1 MYSVSVW
8 KVILIIVVLVFS
20 TLYLIPTPENLY
32 NPLYGNLSLWLQ
44 ERLPEFEATDENT
57 LKVSLQE
64 VIYPEG
70 VNFQDATTELKEIL
84 ARRLEA
90 NGLQETVDYQ
100 FDTTEERDF
109 LVNFSSPKSKAEL
122 ETVLENLHLY
132 GSIPTIV
139 RRLIPDNRLKLG
151 LDLRGGVHL
160 VLEVDLEESKIE
172 LLKGRATSVPEQ
184 LRADKVHC
192 REARPILEQNALN
205 VVVGIPKRL
214 ADPNERAEY
223 LKKAQD
229 QLRDLEFFDTPQEIN
244 RTDTE
249 VTYQI
254 RLDESG
260 LEQYSEQAIDQVMV
274 VLRNRVDA
282 FGVAEPSI
290 RREANRP
297 RIIVELPGAKDSSKP
312 LQIVKTMGR
321 LEFKL
326 VEKSPTGTGAW
337 IGSANTPPPDDIPE
351 GAEIRY
357 HNDDGTTLSNSWYV
371 VQSPVLLSGD
381 RIKNARE
388 TQGNTSFEIVVSMS
402 FDSQGAR
409 QFGQLTTNNVGDLLA
424 ILLDGKIQSAPRIN
438 EPILGG
444 NAQISGDFTFEEAQY
459 LANILKAGAFPVGVK
474 IAEERTVGPT
484 LGQEAIDDGIRAAV
498 IGMGVVLVFMLIYY
512 RFSGIVAITALAFNM
527 LIILGALAG
536 FGAALTLPGL
546 AGLVL
551 TIGMAVDANV
561 LIFERIREE
570 LRSGKTVWSAIQT
583 GYQKAF
589 WTILDANVTTLAVA
603 AVLYHFGT
611 GPIKGFAITLGIG
624 IFASMFTA
632 IVVTREIY
640 GWVLG
645 GRNIE
650 RLSIG
655 REVIRNTTVSFLS
668 RSRMGFIVSAIVIV
682 TGLVSLVLHNGP
694 NFGIDF
700 RGGVKTYAKFNRV
713 VSQTELSTK
722 LTDLGYE
729 RAKVQID
736 AAKQEATIDIGY
748 SQEFESQRV
757 VVPLTTDPGDAT
769 AMNVQVS
776 ATQERVH
783 VFQSGD
789 AIQLIEGEQRLRNE
803 IREVTEEGDIITFA
817 LANEIGSD
825 LTQAAQLQTQAS
837 VGQILTD
844 ALLQGEGDWQ
854 AIPRAVSVNEV
865 GPSVGKDLK
874 WAALWSVLWSIIIL
888 LFYISWRFEFRFAIG
903 AIAALVHDV
912 LITLGIFSLLVK
924 EINLPTVAAFLTI
937 IGYSLN
943 DTIVVFDRIRENST
957 LLKGTDFAEIINR
970 SINQSLS
977 RTVVTSLTTLF
988 VVLVIFLQTAAGQ
1001 EINTFALALIVGVI
1015 VGTYSS
1021 VFIAS
1026 PIIYLWHLKSGRSGS
1041 VEIQD
1046 QEVQE
1051 STA

>member
-8 KVILIIVVLVFS
+8 KLTLIIVVLVFS
-20 TLYLIPTPENLY
+20 ALYLIPTPENLY
-32 NPLYGNLSLWLQ
+32 NPLYGNLSLWMQ
-44 ERLPEFEATDENT
+44 EKLPKFEATDENA
-57 LKVSLQE
+57 LKVSLQS
-64 VIYPEG
+64 VVYPEG
-70 VNFQDATTELKEIL
+70 INFQDATTELKEIL
-84 ARRLEA
+84 QRRLEA
-90 NGLQETVDYQ
+90 NGFAEAVDYQ

-109 LVNFSSPKSKAEL
+109 LVNFLSPKSKADL
-122 ETVLENLHLY
+122 EKVLEGLHLH
-132 GSIPTIV
+132 GSIPTIA

-160 VLEVDLEESKIE
+160 VLEVDLEESKVE
-172 LLKGRATSVPEQ
+172 LLKARASSVPER
-184 LRADKVHC
+184 LRAEKIHC
-192 REARPILEQNALN
+192 REAEPVLEENALN
-205 VVVGIPKRL
+205 VIVGIPKRL
-214 ADPNERAEY
+214 SDPNERAEY

-229 QLRDLEFFDTPQEIN
+229 NLKDLEFFNAPQEIN
-244 RTDTE
+244 RTDIE
-249 VTYQI
+249 ITYQI

-274 VLRNRVDA
+274 VLRNRIDA

-326 VEKSPTGTGAW
+326 VEKSPTGAIAW
-337 IGSANTPPPDDIPE
+337 TGSANTTPPDDIPE
-351 GAEIRY
+351 GTEIRY
-357 HNDDGTTLSNSWYV
+357 HNDDGTTLANSWYV

-381 RIKNARE
+381 RIRNARE
-388 TQGNTSFEIVVSMS
+388 TQGNTSFEIVVSMG
-402 FDSQGAR
+402 FDSQGSR
-409 QFGQLTTNNVGDLLA
+409 KFGELTSNHVGELLA
-424 ILLDGKIQSAPRIN
+424 ILLDGKVQSAPRIN

-498 IGMGVVLVFMLIYY
+498 IGMTVVLIFMLIYY
-512 RFSGIVAITALAFNM
+512 RFSGIVAIIALAFNM

-551 TIGMAVDANV
+551 TIGIAVDANV

-570 LRSGKTVWSAIQT
+570 LRTGKTVWSAIET

-611 GPIKGFAITLGIG
+611 GPIKGFAVTLGIG

-632 IVVTREIY
+632 IVVTREVY

-645 GRNIE
+645 SRE
-650 RLSIG
+650 VRKLSIG
-655 REVIRNTTVSFLS
+655 QEVIRGTTIGFLGK
-668 RSRMGFIVSAIVIV
+668 SRMGFLVSSILIII
-682 TGLVSLVLHNGP
+682 GLVSLVLHNGP

-713 VSQTELSTK
+713 VTQPELSAK
-722 LTDLGYE
+722 LMELGYE
-729 RAKVQID
+729 HSKIQVD
-736 AAKQEATIDIGY
+736 ASKQEASIDIGY
-748 SQEFESQRV
+748 QQEFDSQRV
-757 VVPLTTDPGDAT
+757 VAPLIADPGDAT
-769 AMNVQVS
+769 AGSVQVS
-776 ATQERVH
+776 STQERVH
-783 VFQSGD
+783 VFRPGD
-789 AIQLIEGEQRLRNE
+789 VIQLVEGEHRLRNE
-803 IREVTEEGDIITFA
+803 IREIVEGEDTITFM

-825 LTQAAQLQTQAS
+825 LTQAAEVQIQAS

-874 WAALWSVLWSIIIL
+874 WAALWSVLWSIVIL
-888 LFYISWRFEFRFAIG
+888 LLYISWRFEFRFAIG

-912 LITLGIFSLLVK
+912 LITLGIFSVFVK

-957 LLKGTDFAEIINR
+957 LLRGTDFAEIINR

-988 VVLVIFLQTAAGQ
+988 VVLVVFLQTSAGQ

-1021 VFIAS
+1021 IFIAS
-1026 PIIYLWHLKSGRSGS
+1026 PIIHLWHLRSRN
-1041 VEIQD
+1041 VEIQEA
-1046 QEVQE
+1046 QERTV
-1051 STA
+1051 

>member
-8 KVILIIVVLVFS
+8 KLTLIIVVLVFS
-20 TLYLIPTPENLY
+20 ALYLIPTPENLY
-32 NPLYGNLSLWLQ
+32 NPLYGNLSLWMQ
-44 ERLPEFEATDENT
+44 EKLPKFEATDENA
-57 LKVSLQE
+57 LKVSLQS
-64 VIYPEG
+64 VVYPEG
-70 VNFQDATTELKEIL
+70 INFQDATTELKEIL
-84 ARRLEA
+84 QRRLEA
-90 NGLQETVDYQ
+90 NGFAEAVDYQ

-109 LVNFSSPKSKAEL
+109 LVNFLSPKSKADL
-122 ETVLENLHLY
+122 EKVLEGLHLH
-132 GSIPTIV
+132 GSIPTIA

-160 VLEVDLEESKIE
+160 VLEVDLEESKVE
-172 LLKGRATSVPEQ
+172 LLKARASSVPER
-184 LRADKVHC
+184 LRAEKIHC
-192 REARPILEQNALN
+192 REAEPVLEENALN
-205 VVVGIPKRL
+205 VIVGIPKRL
-214 ADPNERAEY
+214 SDPNERAEY

-229 QLRDLEFFDTPQEIN
+229 NLKDLEFFNAPQEIN
-244 RTDTE
+244 RTDIE
-249 VTYQI
+249 ITYQI

-274 VLRNRVDA
+274 VLRNRIDA

-326 VEKSPTGTGAW
+326 VEKSPTGAIAW
-337 IGSANTPPPDDIPE
+337 TGSANTTPPDDIPE
-351 GAEIRY
+351 GTEIRY
-357 HNDDGTTLSNSWYV
+357 HNDDGTTLANSWYV

-381 RIKNARE
+381 RIRNARE
-388 TQGNTSFEIVVSMS
+388 TQGNTSFEIVVSMG
-402 FDSQGAR
+402 FDSQGSR
-409 QFGQLTTNNVGDLLA
+409 KFGELTSNHVGELLA
-424 ILLDGKIQSAPRIN
+424 ILLDGKVQSAPRIN

-498 IGMGVVLVFMLIYY
+498 IGMTVVLIFMLIYY
-512 RFSGIVAITALAFNM
+512 RFSGIVAIIALAFNM

-551 TIGMAVDANV
+551 TIGIAVDANV

-570 LRSGKTVWSAIQT
+570 LRTGKTVWSAIET

-611 GPIKGFAITLGIG
+611 GPIKGFAVTLGIG

-632 IVVTREIY
+632 IVVTREVY

-645 GRNIE
+645 SRE
-650 RLSIG
+650 VRKLSIG
-655 REVIRNTTVSFLS
+655 QEVIRGTTIGFLGK
-668 RSRMGFIVSAIVIV
+668 SRMGFLVSSILIII
-682 TGLVSLVLHNGP
+682 GLVSLVLHNGP

-713 VSQTELSTK
+713 VTQPELSAK
-722 LTDLGYE
+722 LMELGYE
-729 RAKVQID
+729 HSKIQVD
-736 AAKQEATIDIGY
+736 ASKQEASIDIGY
-748 SQEFESQRV
+748 QQEFDSQRV
-757 VVPLTTDPGDAT
+757 VAPLIADPGDAT
-769 AMNVQVS
+769 AGSVQVS
-776 ATQERVH
+776 STQERVH
-783 VFQSGD
+783 VFRPGD
-789 AIQLIEGEQRLRNE
+789 VIQLVEGEHRLRNE
-803 IREVTEEGDIITFA
+803 IREIVEGEDTITFM

-825 LTQAAQLQTQAS
+825 LTQAAEVQIQAS

-874 WAALWSVLWSIIIL
+874 WAALWSVLWSIVIL
-888 LFYISWRFEFRFAIG
+888 LLYISWRFEFRFAIG

-912 LITLGIFSLLVK
+912 LITLGIFSVFVK

-957 LLKGTDFAEIINR
+957 LLRGTDFAEIINR

-988 VVLVIFLQTAAGQ
+988 VVLVIFLQTSAGQ

-1021 VFIAS
+1021 IFIAS
-1026 PIIYLWHLKSGRSGS
+1026 PIIHLWHLRTRN
-1041 VEIQD
+1041 VEV
-1046 QEVQE
+1046 QEAQE

>member
-8 KVILIIVVLVFS
+8 KLILIIVVLVFS
-20 TLYLIPTPENLY
+20 ALYLIPTPEDFY
-32 NPLYGNLSLWLQ
+32 NPLYGNLSLWMQ
-44 ERLPEFEATDENT
+44 ERLPKFEATDENS
-57 LKVSLQE
+57 LKVSLQGVE
-64 VIYPEG
+64 YPEG
-70 VNFQDATTELKEIL
+70 INLQDATTELKEIL

-90 NGLQETVDYQ
+90 NGFEEAVDYQ

-109 LVNFSSPKSKAEL
+109 LVSFLSPKSKADL
-122 ETVLENLHLY
+122 EGILENLHLY

-160 VLEVDLEESKIE
+160 VLEVDLEESKVE
-172 LLKGRATSVPEQ
+172 LLKGRADSIPER
-184 LRADKVHC
+184 LRTDKIHC
-192 REARPILEQNALN
+192 REAEPVLEENALN

-214 ADPNERAEY
+214 SDPTEQAEY
-223 LKKAQD
+223 LKRAQENL
-229 QLRDLEFFDTPQEIN
+229 QDLEFFDDPQEVD

-249 VTYQI
+249 VIYQI

-260 LEQYSEQAIDQVMV
+260 LEEYSEQAIDQVMV
-274 VLRNRVDA
+274 VLRNRIDA

-326 VEKSPTGTGAW
+326 VEKSPTGAVAW
-337 IGSANTPPPDDIPE
+337 TGSADTPPPDDIPE
-351 GAEIRY
+351 GTEIRY
-357 HNDDGTTLSNSWYV
+357 HNDDGTSLANSWYV

-388 TQGNTSFEIVVSMS
+388 TQGNTTLEIVVSMG
-402 FDSQGAR
+402 FDSQGTR
-409 QFGQLTTNNVGDLLA
+409 QFGQLTTNHVGELLA

-484 LGQEAIDDGIRAAV
+484 LGQEAIDDGVRAAV
-498 IGMGVVLVFMLIYY
+498 IGMGVVLIFMLIYY
-512 RFSGIVAITALAFNM
+512 RFSGIVAIIALAFNM

-570 LRSGKTVWSAIQT
+570 LRTGKTVWSAIQT

-611 GPIKGFAITLGIG
+611 GPIKGFAVTLGVG

-645 GRNIE
+645 GRNVE

-655 REVIRNTTVSFLS
+655 REVIRNTTISFLS
-668 RSRMGFIVSAIVIV
+668 RSRMGFVVSSILIII
-682 TGLVSLVLHNGP
+682 GLVSLVLHNGP

-700 RGGVKTYAKFNRV
+700 RGGVKTYAKFNRAV
-713 VSQTELSTK
+713 TQPELSAK
-722 LTDLGYE
+722 LTELGYE
-729 RAKVQID
+729 RSKIQVD
-736 AAKQEATIDIGY
+736 AAKQEASIDIGY
-748 SQEFESQRV
+748 SKEFESQRV
-757 VVPLTTDPGDAT
+757 VVPLIADPGDAT
-769 AMNVQVS
+769 ARSVQVS
-776 ATQERVH
+776 ATQERVR
-783 VFQSGD
+783 FQPGD
-789 AIQLIEGEQRLRNE
+789 AIQLIDGEHRLRNE
-803 IREVTEEGDIITFA
+803 ISEVIEGEGTVTFA
-817 LANEIGSD
+817 LVDEIGAD
-825 LTQAAQLQTQAS
+825 LTQAAQIQVQAS
-837 VGQILTD
+837 VGQILTG
-844 ALLQGEGDWQ
+844 ALLQGDGDWK
-854 AIPRAVSVNEV
+854 AVPRAVSVNEV

-874 WAALWSVLWSIIIL
+874 WAALWSVIWSIVIL

-903 AIAALVHDV
+903 AIAALIHDV
-912 LITLGIFSLLVK
+912 LITLGVFSVLVK

-957 LLKGTDFAEIINR
+957 LLKGTDFAEVINR

-1026 PIIYLWHLKSGRSGS
+1026 PIIYLWHLRRRNIE
-1041 VEIQD
+1041 V

>member
-8 KVILIIVVLVFS
+8 KLILIIVVLVFS
-20 TLYLIPTPENLY
+20 ALYLIPTPGNFY
-32 NPLYGNLSLWLQ
+32 NPLYGNLSLWMQ
-44 ERLPEFEATDENT
+44 ERLPKFEATDENS

-64 VIYPEG
+64 VEYPEG
-70 VNFQDATTELKEIL
+70 INLQDATAELKEIL

-90 NGLQETVDYQ
+90 NGFEETVDYQ

-109 LVNFSSPKSKAEL
+109 LVSFSSPKSKADL
-122 ETVLENLHLY
+122 DRILDNLYLY

-160 VLEVDLEESKIE
+160 VLEVDLEESKVE
-172 LLKGRATSVPEQ
+172 LLKGRADSIPER
-184 LRADKVHC
+184 LRTDKIHC
-192 REARPILEQNALN
+192 REAEPVLEENALN

-214 ADPNERAEY
+214 SDPTEQAEY
-223 LKKAQD
+223 LKKAQENL
-229 QLRDLEFFDTPQEIN
+229 QDLDFFDAPQEIN

-249 VTYQI
+249 VIYQI

-260 LEQYSEQAIDQVMV
+260 LEEYSEQAIDQVMV
-274 VLRNRVDA
+274 VLRNRIDA

-326 VEKSPTGTGAW
+326 VEKSPAGAVAW
-337 IGSANTPPPDDIPE
+337 TGSADTPPPDDIPE
-351 GAEIRY
+351 GTEIRY
-357 HNDDGTTLSNSWYV
+357 HNDDGTSLANSWYV

-388 TQGNTSFEIVVSMS
+388 TQGNTSFEIVVSMG
-402 FDSQGAR
+402 FDSQGTR
-409 QFGQLTTNNVGDLLA
+409 QFGQLTTNHVGELLA

-498 IGMGVVLVFMLIYY
+498 IGMGIVLIFMLIYY
-512 RFSGIVAITALAFNM
+512 RFSGIVAIIALAFNM

-551 TIGMAVDANV
+551 TIGIAVDANV

-570 LRSGKTVWSAIQT
+570 LRTGKTVWSAIET

-645 GRNIE
+645 GRNVE

-655 REVIRNTTVSFLS
+655 REVIRNTTISFLS
-668 RSRMGFIVSAIVIV
+668 RSRMGFIVSAILIIIGV
-682 TGLVSLVLHNGP
+682 VSLVLHNGP

-700 RGGVKTYAKFNRV
+700 RGGVKTYAKFNRAV
-713 VSQTELSTK
+713 TEPELSAK
-722 LTDLGYE
+722 LTELGYE
-729 RAKVQID
+729 RSKIQVD
-736 AAKQEATIDIGY
+736 AAKQEASIDIGY
-748 SQEFESQRV
+748 SKEFESQRV
-757 VVPLTTDPGDAT
+757 VVPLTADPGDAT
-769 AMNVQVS
+769 ARSIQVS
-776 ATQERVH
+776 ASQEKVR
-783 VFQSGD
+783 FQPGD
-789 AIQLIEGEQRLRNE
+789 AIQLIDGEHRLRNE
-803 IREVTEEGDIITFA
+803 ISEVIEGEDTITFA
-817 LANEIGSD
+817 LVDEIGAD
-825 LTQAAQLQTQAS
+825 LTQAAQIQVQAS
-837 VGQILTD
+837 VGQILTG
-844 ALLQGEGDWQ
+844 ALLQGDSDWK
-854 AIPRAVSVNEV
+854 AVPRAVSVNEV

-874 WAALWSVLWSIIIL
+874 WAALWSVIWSIVIL

-903 AIAALVHDV
+903 AIAALIHDV
-912 LITLGIFSLLVK
+912 LITLGVFSVLVK

-957 LLKGTDFAEIINR
+957 LLKGTDFAEVINR

-1026 PIIYLWHLKSGRSGS
+1026 PIIHLWHLRRRNIE
-1041 VEIQD
+1041 V

>member
-1 MYSVSVW
+1 M
-8 KVILIIVVLVFS
+8 
-20 TLYLIPTPENLY
+20 
-32 NPLYGNLSLWLQ
+32 
-44 ERLPEFEATDENT
+44 
-57 LKVSLQE
+57 
-64 VIYPEG
+64 
-70 VNFQDATTELKEIL
+70 
-84 ARRLEA
+84 
-90 NGLQETVDYQ
+90 
-100 FDTTEERDF
+100 EE
-109 LVNFSSPKSKAEL
+109 
-122 ETVLENLHLY
+122 
-132 GSIPTIV
+132 
-139 RRLIPDNRLKLG
+139 
-151 LDLRGGVHL
+151 
-160 VLEVDLEESKIE
+160 
-172 LLKGRATSVPEQ
+172 
-184 LRADKVHC
+184 
-192 REARPILEQNALN
+192 
-205 VVVGIPKRL
+205 
-214 ADPNERAEY
+214 
-223 LKKAQD
+223 
-229 QLRDLEFFDTPQEIN
+229 
-244 RTDTE
+244 
-249 VTYQI
+249 
-254 RLDESG
+254 
-260 LEQYSEQAIDQVMV
+260 YSEQAIDQVMV
-274 VLRNRVDA
+274 VLRNRIDA

-326 VEKSPTGTGAW
+326 VEKSPAGTVAW
-337 IGSANTPPPDDIPE
+337 TGSADTPPPDDIPE
-351 GAEIRY
+351 GTEIRY
-357 HNDDGTTLSNSWYV
+357 HNDDGTTLANSWYV

-388 TQGNTSFEIVVSMS
+388 TQGNTGFEIVVSMS
-402 FDSQGAR
+402 FDSQGSR
-409 QFGQLTTNNVGDLLA
+409 QFGQLTTNHVGELLA

-484 LGQEAIDDGIRAAV
+484 LGQEAIDDGVRAAV
-498 IGMGVVLVFMLIYY
+498 IGMGIVLIFMLIYY

-570 LRSGKTVWSAIQT
+570 LRTGKTVWSAIQT

-611 GPIKGFAITLGIG
+611 GPIKGFAVTLGVG

-645 GRNIE
+645 GRNVE

-655 REVIRNTTVSFLS
+655 REVIRNTTISFLS
-668 RSRMGFIVSAIVIV
+668 RSRMGFVVSSILIII
-682 TGLVSLVLHNGP
+682 GLVSLVLHNGP

-700 RGGVKTYAKFNRV
+700 RGGVKTYAKFNRAV
-713 VSQTELSTK
+713 TQPELSAK
-722 LTDLGYE
+722 LTELGYE
-729 RAKVQID
+729 RSKIQVD
-736 AAKQEATIDIGY
+736 ASKREASIDIGY
-748 SQEFESQRV
+748 SEEFESQRV
-757 VVPLTTDPGDAT
+757 VVPLTADPGDAT
-769 AMNVQVS
+769 ATSVQVS
-776 ATQERVH
+776 NTQERVR
-783 VFQSGD
+783 FQSGD
-789 AIQLIEGEQRLRNE
+789 TIQLIEGEHRLRNE
-803 IREVTEEGDIITFA
+803 ISEVIEGADTVTFA
-817 LANEIGSD
+817 LANEIGAD
-825 LTQAAQLQTQAS
+825 LTQAAQIQVQAS
-837 VGQILTD
+837 VGQILTG
-844 ALLQGEGDWQ
+844 ALLQGDGDWQ
-854 AIPRAVSVNEV
+854 AVPRAVSVNEV

-874 WAALWSVLWSIIIL
+874 WAALWSVIWSIVIL

-903 AIAALVHDV
+903 AIAALIHDV
-912 LITLGIFSLLVK
+912 LITLGVFSVLVK

-957 LLKGTDFAEIINR
+957 LLKGTDFAEVINR

-1026 PIIYLWHLKSGRSGS
+1026 PIIYLWHIRRRNIE
-1041 VEIQD
+1041 VQEI
-1046 QEVQE
+1046 QE

>member
-8 KVILIIVVLVFS
+8 KLTLIIVVLVFS
-20 TLYLIPTPENLY
+20 ALYLIPTPENLY
-32 NPLYGNLSLWLQ
+32 NPLYGNLSLWMQ
-44 ERLPEFEATDENT
+44 EKLPKFEATDENA
-57 LKVSLQE
+57 LKVSLQS
-64 VIYPEG
+64 VVYPEG
-70 VNFQDATTELKEIL
+70 INLQDATMELKEIL
-84 ARRLEA
+84 QRRLEA
-90 NGLQETVDYQ
+90 NGFVEAVDYQ

-109 LVNFSSPKSKAEL
+109 LVNFLSPKSKADL
-122 ETVLENLHLY
+122 EKVLEGLHLH
-132 GSIPTIV
+132 GSIPTIA

-160 VLEVDLEESKIE
+160 VLEVDLEESKVE
-172 LLKGRATSVPEQ
+172 LLKARASSVPER
-184 LRADKVHC
+184 LRAEKIHC
-192 REARPILEQNALN
+192 REAEPVLEENALN
-205 VVVGIPKRL
+205 VIVGIPKRL
-214 ADPNERAEY
+214 SDPNERAEY

-229 QLRDLEFFDTPQEIN
+229 NLKDLEFFNAPQEIN

-249 VTYQI
+249 ITYQI

-274 VLRNRVDA
+274 VLRNRIDA

-326 VEKSPTGTGAW
+326 VEKSPTGAIAW
-337 IGSANTPPPDDIPE
+337 TGSANTPPPDDMPE
-351 GAEIRY
+351 GTEIRY
-357 HNDDGTTLSNSWYV
+357 HNDDGTTLANSWYV

-381 RIKNARE
+381 RIRNARE
-388 TQGNTSFEIVVSMS
+388 TQGNTSFEIVVSMG
-402 FDSQGAR
+402 FDSQGSR
-409 QFGQLTTNNVGDLLA
+409 KFGELTSNHVGELLA
-424 ILLDGKIQSAPRIN
+424 ILLDGKVQSAPRIN

-498 IGMGVVLVFMLIYY
+498 IGMTVVLIFMLIYY
-512 RFSGIVAITALAFNM
+512 RFSGIVAIIALTFNM

-551 TIGMAVDANV
+551 TIGIAVDANV

-570 LRSGKTVWSAIQT
+570 LRTGKTVWSAIET

-611 GPIKGFAITLGIG
+611 GPIKGFAVTLGIG

-645 GRNIE
+645 SRE
-650 RLSIG
+650 VQKLSIG
-655 REVIRNTTVSFLS
+655 QEVIRNTTIGFLGK
-668 RSRMGFIVSAIVIV
+668 SRMGFLVSSILIII
-682 TGLVSLVLHNGP
+682 GLVSLVLHNGP

-713 VSQTELSTK
+713 VTQPELSAK
-722 LTDLGYE
+722 LTELGYE
-729 RAKVQID
+729 RSKIQVD
-736 AAKQEATIDIGY
+736 ASKQEASIDIGY
-748 SQEFESQRV
+748 QQEFDSQRV
-757 VVPLTTDPGDAT
+757 VAPLIADPGDAT
-769 AMNVQVS
+769 AGSVQVS
-776 ATQERVH
+776 STQERVH
-783 VFQSGD
+783 VFRTGD
-789 AIQLIEGEQRLRNE
+789 VIQLIEGEHRLRNE
-803 IREVTEEGDIITFA
+803 IREIVEGEDTITFM

-825 LTQAAQLQTQAS
+825 LTQAAEVQIQAS

-874 WAALWSVLWSIIIL
+874 WAALWSVLWSIVIL
-888 LFYISWRFEFRFAIG
+888 LLYISWRFEFRFAIG

-912 LITLGIFSLLVK
+912 LITLGIFSVFVK

-957 LLKGTDFAEIINR
+957 LLRGTDFAEIINR

-988 VVLVIFLQTAAGQ
+988 VVLVIFLQTSAGQ

-1021 VFIAS
+1021 IFIAS
-1026 PIIYLWHLKSGRSGS
+1026 PIIHLWHLRTRN
-1041 VEIQD
+1041 VEV
-1046 QEVQE
+1046 QEAQE

>member
-8 KVILIIVVLVFS
+8 KLTLIIVVLVFS
-20 TLYLIPTPENLY
+20 ALYLIPTPENLY
-32 NPLYGNLSLWLQ
+32 NPLYGNLSLWMQ
-44 ERLPEFEATDENT
+44 EKLPKFEATDENA
-57 LKVSLQE
+57 LKVSLQS
-64 VIYPEG
+64 VVYPEG
-70 VNFQDATTELKEIL
+70 INFQDATTELKEIL
-84 ARRLEA
+84 QRRLEA
-90 NGLQETVDYQ
+90 NGFAEAVDYQ

-109 LVNFSSPKSKAEL
+109 LVNFLSPKSNADL
-122 ETVLENLHLY
+122 EKVLEGLHLH
-132 GSIPTIV
+132 GSIPTIA

-160 VLEVDLEESKIE
+160 VLEVDLEESKVE
-172 LLKGRATSVPEQ
+172 LLKGRSSSIPER
-184 LRADKVHC
+184 LRADKIHC
-192 REARPILEQNALN
+192 REAEPVLEENALN
-205 VVVGIPKRL
+205 VIVGIPKRL
-214 ADPNERAEY
+214 SEPNERAEY
-223 LKKAQD
+223 LKKA
-229 QLRDLEFFDTPQEIN
+229 RDNLKDLDFFNAPQEIN

-249 VTYQI
+249 ITYQI

-274 VLRNRVDA
+274 VLRNRIDA

-326 VEKSPTGTGAW
+326 VEKSPTGAIAW
-337 IGSANTPPPDDIPE
+337 TGSANTPPPDDMPE
-351 GAEIRY
+351 GTEIRY
-357 HNDDGTTLSNSWYV
+357 HNDDGTTLANSWYV

-381 RIKNARE
+381 RIRNARE
-388 TQGNTSFEIVVSMS
+388 TQGNTSFEIVVSMG
-402 FDSQGAR
+402 FDSQGSR
-409 QFGQLTTNNVGDLLA
+409 KFGELTSNHVGELLA
-424 ILLDGKIQSAPRIN
+424 ILLDGKVQSAPRIN

-484 LGQEAIDDGIRAAV
+484 LGQEAIDDGVRAAV
-498 IGMGVVLVFMLIYY
+498 IGMTVVLIFMLIYY
-512 RFSGIVAITALAFNM
+512 RFSGIVAIIALAFNM

-551 TIGMAVDANV
+551 TIGIAVDANV

-570 LRSGKTVWSAIQT
+570 LRTGKTVWSAIET

-611 GPIKGFAITLGIG
+611 GPIKGFAVTLGIG

-645 GRNIE
+645 SRE
-650 RLSIG
+650 VRKLSIG
-655 REVIRNTTVSFLS
+655 QEVIRGTTIGFLGK
-668 RSRMGFIVSAIVIV
+668 SRMGFLVSSILIII
-682 TGLVSLVLHNGP
+682 GLVSLVLHNGP

-713 VSQTELSTK
+713 VTQPELSAK
-722 LTDLGYE
+722 LMELGYE
-729 RAKVQID
+729 RSKIQVD
-736 AAKQEATIDIGY
+736 ASKQEASIDIGY
-748 SQEFESQRV
+748 QQEFDSQRV
-757 VVPLTTDPGDAT
+757 VAPLIADPGDAT
-769 AMNVQVS
+769 AGSVQVS
-776 ATQERVH
+776 STQERVH
-783 VFQSGD
+783 VFRPGD
-789 AIQLIEGEQRLRNE
+789 VIQLIEGEHRLRNE
-803 IREVTEEGDIITFA
+803 IREIVEGEDTITFV
-817 LANEIGSD
+817 LANEVGSD
-825 LTQAAQLQTQAS
+825 LTQAAEVQIQAS

-854 AIPRAVSVNEV
+854 AMPRAVSVNEV

-874 WAALWSVLWSIIIL
+874 WAALWSVLWSIVIL
-888 LFYISWRFEFRFAIG
+888 LLYISWRFEFRFAIG

-912 LITLGIFSLLVK
+912 LITLGIFSVFVR

-957 LLKGTDFAEIINR
+957 LLRGSDFAEIINR

-988 VVLVIFLQTAAGQ
+988 VVLVIFLQTSAGQ

-1021 VFIAS
+1021 IFIAS
-1026 PIIYLWHLKSGRSGS
+1026 PIIHLWHLKTRN
-1041 VEIQD
+1041 V
-1046 QEVQE
+1046 EVQE
-1051 STA
+1051 AQERTA

>member
-8 KVILIIVVLVFS
+8 KLILIIVVLVFS
-20 TLYLIPTPENLY
+20 ALYLIPTPENFY
-32 NPLYGNLSLWLQ
+32 NPLYGNLSLWMQ
-44 ERLPEFEATDENT
+44 ERLPQFEATDENS
-57 LKVSLQE
+57 LKVSLQAVE
-64 VIYPEG
+64 YPEG
-70 VNFQDATTELKEIL
+70 INLQDATMELEEIL

-90 NGLQETVDYQ
+90 NGFEEAVDYQ

-109 LVNFSSPKSKAEL
+109 LVSFLSPKSKTDL
-122 ETVLENLHLY
+122 ERILADLHLY

-160 VLEVDLEESKIE
+160 VLEVDLEESKVE
-172 LLKGRATSVPEQ
+172 LLKGRADSIPER
-184 LRADKVHC
+184 LRAEKIHC
-192 REARPILEQNALN
+192 REAEPVLAENALN

-214 ADPNERAEY
+214 SDPTEQAEY
-223 LKKAQD
+223 LKTAQENL
-229 QLRDLEFFDTPQEIN
+229 QDLEFFDAPQEIN

-249 VTYQI
+249 VIYQI

-274 VLRNRVDA
+274 VLRNRIDA

-326 VEKSPTGTGAW
+326 VEKSPAGAIAW
-337 IGSANTPPPDDIPE
+337 SGSADTPPPNDIPE
-351 GAEIRY
+351 GTEIRY
-357 HNDDGTTLSNSWYV
+357 HSDDGTALANSWYV

-402 FDSQGAR
+402 FDSQGT
-409 QFGQLTTNNVGDLLA
+409 QKFGELTTNHVGELLA

-438 EPILGG
+438 EPIRGG

-484 LGQEAIDDGIRAAV
+484 LGQEAIDDGVRAAV
-498 IGMGVVLVFMLIYY
+498 IGMGVVLIFMLIYY
-512 RFSGIVAITALAFNM
+512 RFSGIVAIIALAFNM

-570 LRSGKTVWSAIQT
+570 LRTGKTVWSAIET

-645 GRNIE
+645 GRNVE

-655 REVIRNTTVSFLS
+655 REVIRNTTISFLS
-668 RSRMGFIVSAIVIV
+668 RSRMGFTVSAILIII
-682 TGLVSLVLHNGP
+682 GIVSLVLHNGP

-700 RGGVKTYAKFNRV
+700 RGGVKTYAKFNRAV
-713 VSQTELSTK
+713 TQPELSAK
-722 LTDLGYE
+722 LTELGYE
-729 RAKVQID
+729 RSTIQVD
-736 AAKQEATIDIGY
+736 ASKQEASIDIGY
-748 SQEFESQRV
+748 SREFESQRV
-757 VVPLTTDPGDAT
+757 VVPLTADPGDAT
-769 AMNVQVS
+769 AQGIQVS
-776 ATQERVH
+776 AMQRVR
-783 VFQSGD
+783 FQPGD
-789 AIQLIEGEQRLRNE
+789 AIQLIEGDHRLRNE
-803 IREVTEEGDIITFA
+803 IREVIEGEDTVTFM
-817 LANEIGSD
+817 LADEIGAD
-825 LTQAAQLQTQAS
+825 LTQAAQIQVQAS
-837 VGQILTD
+837 VGQILTG
-844 ALLQGEGDWQ
+844 ALLQGDGDWK
-854 AIPRAVSVNEV
+854 AMPRAVSVSEV

-874 WAALWSVLWSIIIL
+874 WAALWSVIWSIVIL

-903 AIAALVHDV
+903 AIAALIHDV
-912 LITLGIFSLLVK
+912 LITLGVFSVLVK

-957 LLKGTDFAEIINR
+957 LLKGTDFAEVINR

-1026 PIIYLWHLKSGRSGS
+1026 PIIHLWHLRRRNIE
-1041 VEIQD
+1041 V

-1051 STA
+1051 GTA

>member
-8 KVILIIVVLVFS
+8 KLTLIIVVLVFS
-20 TLYLIPTPENLY
+20 ALYLIPTPENLY
-32 NPLYGNLSLWLQ
+32 NPLYGNLSLWMQ
-44 ERLPEFEATDENT
+44 EKLPKFEATDENA
-57 LKVSLQE
+57 LKVSLQS
-64 VIYPEG
+64 VVYPEG
-70 VNFQDATTELKEIL
+70 INLQDATTELKEIL
-84 ARRLEA
+84 QRRLEA
-90 NGLQETVDYQ
+90 NGFVEAVDYQ

-109 LVNFSSPKSKAEL
+109 LVNFLSPKSKADL
-122 ETVLENLHLY
+122 EKVLEGLHLH
-132 GSIPTIV
+132 GSIPTIA

-160 VLEVDLEESKIE
+160 VLEVDLEESKVE
-172 LLKGRATSVPEQ
+172 LLKARASSVPER
-184 LRADKVHC
+184 LRAEKIHC
-192 REARPILEQNALN
+192 REAEPVLEENALN
-205 VVVGIPKRL
+205 VIVGIPKRL
-214 ADPNERAEY
+214 SDPNERVEY

-229 QLRDLEFFDTPQEIN
+229 NLKDLEFFNAPQEIN

-249 VTYQI
+249 ITYQI

-274 VLRNRVDA
+274 VLRNRIDA

-326 VEKSPTGTGAW
+326 VEKSPTGAIAW
-337 IGSANTPPPDDIPE
+337 TGSANTPPPDDMPE
-351 GAEIRY
+351 GTEIRY
-357 HNDDGTTLSNSWYV
+357 HNDDGTTLANSWYV

-381 RIKNARE
+381 RIRNARE
-388 TQGNTSFEIVVSMS
+388 TQGNTSFEIVVSMG
-402 FDSQGAR
+402 FDSQGSR
-409 QFGQLTTNNVGDLLA
+409 KFGELTSNHVGELLA
-424 ILLDGKIQSAPRIN
+424 ILLDGKVQSAPRIN

-498 IGMGVVLVFMLIYY
+498 IGMTVVLIFMLIYY
-512 RFSGIVAITALAFNM
+512 RFSGIVAIIALAFNM

-551 TIGMAVDANV
+551 TIGIAVDANV

-570 LRSGKTVWSAIQT
+570 LRTGKTVWSAIET

-611 GPIKGFAITLGIG
+611 GPIKGFAVTLGIG

-645 GRNIE
+645 SRE
-650 RLSIG
+650 VQKLSIG
-655 REVIRNTTVSFLS
+655 QEVIRNTTIGFLGK
-668 RSRMGFIVSAIVIV
+668 SRMGFLVSSILIII
-682 TGLVSLVLHNGP
+682 GLVSLVLHNGP

-713 VSQTELSTK
+713 VTQPELSAK
-722 LTDLGYE
+722 LTELGYE
-729 RAKVQID
+729 RSKIQVD
-736 AAKQEATIDIGY
+736 ASKQEASIDIGY
-748 SQEFESQRV
+748 QQEFDSQRV
-757 VVPLTTDPGDAT
+757 VAPLIADPGDAT
-769 AMNVQVS
+769 AGSVQVS
-776 ATQERVH
+776 STQERVH
-783 VFQSGD
+783 VFRTGD
-789 AIQLIEGEQRLRNE
+789 VIQLIEGEHRLRNE
-803 IREVTEEGDIITFA
+803 IREIVEGEDTITFM

-825 LTQAAQLQTQAS
+825 LTQAAEVQIQAS

-874 WAALWSVLWSIIIL
+874 WAALWSVLWSIVIL
-888 LFYISWRFEFRFAIG
+888 LLYISWRFEFRFAIG

-912 LITLGIFSLLVK
+912 LITLGIFSVFVK

-957 LLKGTDFAEIINR
+957 LLRGTDFAEIINR

-988 VVLVIFLQTAAGQ
+988 VVLVIFLQTSAGQ

-1021 VFIAS
+1021 IFIAS
-1026 PIIYLWHLKSGRSGS
+1026 PIIHLWHLRTRN
-1041 VEIQD
+1041 VEV
-1046 QEVQE
+1046 QEAQE

>member
-8 KVILIIVVLVFS
+8 KLILIIVVLVFS
-20 TLYLIPTPENLY
+20 ALYLIPTPENFY
-32 NPLYGNLSLWLQ
+32 NPLYGNLSLWMQ
-44 ERLPEFEATDENT
+44 ERLPQFEATDENS
-57 LKVSLQE
+57 LKVSLQAVE
-64 VIYPEG
+64 YPEG
-70 VNFQDATTELKEIL
+70 INLQDATMELEEIL

-90 NGLQETVDYQ
+90 NGFEEAVDYQ

-109 LVNFSSPKSKAEL
+109 LVSFLSPKSKTDL
-122 ETVLENLHLY
+122 ERILADLHLY

-160 VLEVDLEESKIE
+160 VLEVELEESKVE
-172 LLKGRATSVPEQ
+172 LLKGRADSIPER
-184 LRADKVHC
+184 LRAEKIHC
-192 REARPILEQNALN
+192 REAEPVLAENALN

-214 ADPNERAEY
+214 SDPTEQAEY
-223 LKKAQD
+223 LKTAQENL
-229 QLRDLEFFDTPQEIN
+229 QDLEFFDAPQEIN

-249 VTYQI
+249 VIYQI

-274 VLRNRVDA
+274 VLRNRIDA

-321 LEFKL
+321 LEFKM
-326 VEKSPTGTGAW
+326 VEKSPTGAIAW
-337 IGSANTPPPDDIPE
+337 SGSADTPPPNDIPE
-351 GAEIRY
+351 GTEIRY
-357 HNDDGTTLSNSWYV
+357 HSDDGTALANSWYV

-388 TQGNTSFEIVVSMS
+388 TQGNTAFEIVVSMS
-402 FDSQGAR
+402 FDSQGTR
-409 QFGQLTTNNVGDLLA
+409 KFGELTTNHVGELLA

-438 EPILGG
+438 EPIRGG

-484 LGQEAIDDGIRAAV
+484 LGQEAIDDGVRAAV
-498 IGMGVVLVFMLIYY
+498 IGMGVVLIFMLIYY
-512 RFSGIVAITALAFNM
+512 RLSGIVAIIALAFNM

-570 LRSGKTVWSAIQT
+570 LRTGKTVWSAIET

-645 GRNIE
+645 GRNVE

-655 REVIRNTTVSFLS
+655 REVIRNTTISFLS
-668 RSRMGFIVSAIVIV
+668 RSRMGFTVSAILIII
-682 TGLVSLVLHNGP
+682 GIVSLVLHNGP

-700 RGGVKTYAKFNRV
+700 RGGVKTYAKFNRAV
-713 VSQTELSTK
+713 TQPELSAK
-722 LTDLGYE
+722 LTELGYE
-729 RAKVQID
+729 RSTIQVD
-736 AAKQEATIDIGY
+736 ASKQEASIDIGY
-748 SQEFESQRV
+748 SREFESQRV
-757 VVPLTTDPGDAT
+757 VVPLTADPGDAT
-769 AMNVQVS
+769 AQSIQVS
-776 ATQERVH
+776 ATQERVR
-783 VFQSGD
+783 FQPGD
-789 AIQLIEGEQRLRNE
+789 AIQLIEGEHRLRNE
-803 IREVTEEGDIITFA
+803 IREVIEGEDTVTFM
-817 LANEIGSD
+817 LADEIGAD
-825 LTQAAQLQTQAS
+825 LTQAAQIQVQAS
-837 VGQILTD
+837 VGQILTG
-844 ALLQGEGDWQ
+844 ALLQGDGDWR
-854 AIPRAVSVNEV
+854 AMPRAVNVSEV

-874 WAALWSVLWSIIIL
+874 WAALSSVIWSIVIL

-903 AIAALVHDV
+903 AIAALIHDV
-912 LITLGIFSLLVK
+912 LITLGVFSVLVK

-957 LLKGTDFAEIINR
+957 LLKGTDFAEVINR

-1026 PIIYLWHLKSGRSGS
+1026 PIIHLWHLRRRNIE
-1041 VEIQD
+1041 V

-1051 STA
+1051 GTA

>member
-8 KVILIIVVLVFS
+8 KLILIIVVLVFS
-20 TLYLIPTPENLY
+20 ALYLIPTPENLY
-32 NPLYGNLSLWLQ
+32 NPLYGNLTLWMQ
-44 ERLPEFEATDENT
+44 EKLPEFEATDENS
-57 LKVSLQE
+57 LKVSLQTVE
-64 VIYPEG
+64 YPEG
-70 VNFQDATTELKEIL
+70 INFQDATTELEEIL
-84 ARRLEA
+84 VRRLEA
-90 NGLQETVDYQ
+90 NGFEEAVDYQ

-109 LVNFSSPKSKAEL
+109 LVNFLSPKSKADIEKI
-122 ETVLENLHLY
+122 LENLHLY

-160 VLEVDLEESKIE
+160 VLEVDLEESKVE
-172 LLKGRATSVPEQ
+172 LLKGRASSIPDR
-184 LRADKVHC
+184 LRTDKIHC
-192 REARPILEQNALN
+192 RVAEPVLEENALN

-214 ADPNERAEY
+214 SDPSEQAEY
-223 LKKAQD
+223 LKKAQENL
-229 QLRDLEFFDTPQEIN
+229 QDLEFFDAPQEIN
-244 RTDTE
+244 RTGAE

-274 VLRNRVDA
+274 VLRNRIDA

-321 LEFKL
+321 LEFKM
-326 VEKSPTGTGAW
+326 VEKSPTGAISWSGLAD
-337 IGSANTPPPDDIPE
+337 TPPPDEIPE
-351 GAEIRY
+351 GTEIRY
-357 HNDDGTTLSNSWYV
+357 HNDDGTNLANSWYV
-371 VQSPVLLSGD
+371 VRSPVLLSGD
-381 RIKNARE
+381 RIRNARE

-402 FDSQGAR
+402 FDSQGSR
-409 QFGQLTTNNVGDLLA
+409 KFGELTTNHVGELLA
-424 ILLDGKIQSAPRIN
+424 ILLDGKVQSAPRIN

-484 LGQEAIDDGIRAAV
+484 LGQEAIDDGVRAAV
-498 IGMGVVLVFMLIYY
+498 IGMGVVLIFMLIYY
-512 RFSGIVAITALAFNM
+512 RFAGLVAIVALSFNM
-527 LIILGALAG
+527 LIILGSLAG

-570 LRSGKTVWSAIQT
+570 LRTGKTVWSAIQT

-611 GPIKGFAITLGIG
+611 GPIKGFAVTLGVG

-655 REVIRNTTVSFLS
+655 REVIRNTTIGFLS
-668 RSRMGFIVSAIVIV
+668 RSRMGFIVSTILIII
-682 TGLVSLVLHNGP
+682 GIVSLVLHNGP

-713 VSQTELSTK
+713 VTQPELSAK
-722 LTDLGYE
+722 LTELGYE
-729 RAKVQID
+729 RSKIQVD
-736 AAKQEATIDIGY
+736 PAKQEASIDIGY
-748 SQEFESQRV
+748 SKEFENQRV
-757 VVPLTTDPGDAT
+757 VVPLIADPGDAT
-769 AMNVQVS
+769 ARSIQVS
-776 ATQERVH
+776 AAQEKVR
-783 VFQSGD
+783 FQPGD

-803 IREVTEEGDIITFA
+803 ISEVIEGEDTVIFV
-817 LANEIGSD
+817 LADEIGSD
-825 LTQAAQLQTQAS
+825 LTQAAQIQVQAS
-837 VGQILTD
+837 VGQILSS
-844 ALLQGEGDWQ
+844 ALLQGDGNWKAVPQ
-854 AIPRAVSVNEV
+854 AVSVNEV

-874 WAALWSVLWSIIIL
+874 WAALWSVVWSIVIL

-903 AIAALVHDV
+903 AIAALIHDV
-912 LITLGIFSLLVK
+912 LITLGVFSVFVK

-957 LLKGTDFAEIINR
+957 LLKGTDFAEVINR

-1001 EINTFALALIVGVI
+1001 EINTFALALIVGVV

-1026 PIIYLWHLKSGRSGS
+1026 PIIYLWHLRSRN
-1041 VEIQD
+1041 VEV
-1046 QEVQE
+1046 QEVQG

>member
-8 KVILIIVVLVFS
+8 KLILIIVVLVFS
-20 TLYLIPTPENLY
+20 ALYLIPTPENLY
-32 NPLYGNLSLWLQ
+32 NPLYGNLSLWMQ
-44 ERLPEFEATDENT
+44 ERLPQFEATDENS
-57 LKVSLQE
+57 LKVNLQE
-64 VIYPEG
+64 VEYPEG
-70 VNFQDATTELKEIL
+70 INLQDATTELEEIL

-90 NGLQETVDYQ
+90 NGFEEAVDYQ
-100 FDTTEERDF
+100 FDTTEERDV
-109 LVNFSSPKSKAEL
+109 LVNFLSPKSKAEL

-160 VLEVDLEESKIE
+160 VLEVDLEESKVE
-172 LLKGRATSVPEQ
+172 LLKGRADSIPER
-184 LRADKVHC
+184 LRADKIHC
-192 REARPILEQNALN
+192 RVAEPVLEENALN

-214 ADPNERAEY
+214 SDPTEQAEY
-223 LKKAQD
+223 LKKAQENL
-229 QLRDLEFFDTPQEIN
+229 QDLEFFDDPQEVN

-260 LEQYSEQAIDQVMV
+260 LKQYSEQAIDQVMV
-274 VLRNRVDA
+274 VLRNRIDA

-326 VEKSPTGTGAW
+326 VEKSPAGTVAW
-337 IGSANTPPPDDIPE
+337 TGSADTPPPDEIPE
-351 GAEIRY
+351 GTEIRY
-357 HNDDGTTLSNSWYV
+357 HNDDGTALANSWYV

-402 FDSQGAR
+402 FDSQGTR
-409 QFGQLTTNNVGDLLA
+409 QFGQLTSNHVGELLA

-484 LGQEAIDDGIRAAV
+484 LGQEAIDDGVRAAV
-498 IGMGVVLVFMLIYY
+498 IGMGIVLIFMLIYY
-512 RFSGIVAITALAFNM
+512 RFSGIVAIIALAFNM

-551 TIGMAVDANV
+551 TIGIAVDANV

-570 LRSGKTVWSAIQT
+570 LRTGKTVWSAIQT

-645 GRNIE
+645 GRNVE

-655 REVIRNTTVSFLS
+655 REVIRNTTINFLS
-668 RSRMGFIVSAIVIV
+668 RSRMGFTVSAILIIIGV
-682 TGLVSLVLHNGP
+682 VSLVLQNGP
-694 NFGIDF
+694 SFGIDF
-700 RGGVKTYAKFNRV
+700 RGGVKTYAKFNRAV
-713 VSQTELSTK
+713 TQPELSAK
-722 LTDLGYE
+722 LTELGYE
-729 RAKVQID
+729 RSKIQVD
-736 AAKQEATIDIGY
+736 AAKQEASIDIGY
-748 SQEFESQRV
+748 STEFESQRV
-757 VVPLTTDPGDAT
+757 VVPLTADPGDAT
-769 AMNVQVS
+769 ARSVQVS
-776 ATQERVH
+776 AAQERVR
-783 VFQSGD
+783 FQPGD
-789 AIQLIEGEQRLRNE
+789 AIQLIEGDHRLRNE
-803 IREVTEEGDIITFA
+803 ISEVMAGEDTTTFV
-817 LANEIGSD
+817 LVDEIGAD
-825 LTQAAQLQTQAS
+825 LTQAAQIQIQAS
-837 VGQILTD
+837 VGQILTG
-844 ALLQGEGDWQ
+844 ALLQGDGDWK
-854 AIPRAVSVNEV
+854 AVPRAVSVNEV

-874 WAALWSVLWSIIIL
+874 WAALWSVIWSIVIL

-903 AIAALVHDV
+903 AIAALIHDV
-912 LITLGIFSLLVK
+912 LITLGVFSVLVK

-957 LLKGTDFAEIINR
+957 LLKGTDFAEVINR

-1026 PIIYLWHLKSGRSGS
+1026 PIIHLWHLRRRNIE
-1041 VEIQD
+1041 V